1 MQVWSKIRTK
11 AGVLSKFQKRD
22 FEAFSD
28 VGNSSR
34 AVEKAKS
41 VFHSAKALNIKH
53 KHTYKTVNL
62 RFGQDARSAIVR
74 GIQRLAESAIIT
86 LGPGVILLLI

>member
-1 MQVWSKIRTK
+1 MIKTIIIEEMQVFKTTLRTK
-11 AGVLSKFQKRD
+11 AVLLSPFQRRS

-28 VGNSSR
+28 VGASSR
-34 AVEKAKS
+34 AVERAKS

-62 RFGQDARSAIVR
+62 RFGQDARASIVR
-74 GIQRLAESAIIT
+74 GIQRLA
-86 LGPGVILLLI
+86 

>member
-1 MQVWSKIRTK
+1 MIKSIIIEEMQVLKTTLRTK
-11 AGVLSKFQKRD
+11 AVLLSHFQMRS

-28 VGNSSR
+28 VGTSSR
-34 AVEKAKS
+34 AVERAKS

-62 RFGQDARSAIVR
+62 RFGQDARASIVR
-74 GIQRLAESAIIT
+74 GI
-86 LGPGVILLLI
+86 

>member
-1 MQVWSKIRTK
+1 MRKTIIIEEMQVLNKLRTK
-11 AGVLSKFQKRD
+11 AGLLSNLQKRE

-28 VGNSSR
+28 VGASSR
-34 AVEKAKS
+34 AVERAKS

-62 RFGQDARSAIVR
+62 RFG
-74 GIQRLAESAIIT
+74 
-86 LGPGVILLLI
+86 